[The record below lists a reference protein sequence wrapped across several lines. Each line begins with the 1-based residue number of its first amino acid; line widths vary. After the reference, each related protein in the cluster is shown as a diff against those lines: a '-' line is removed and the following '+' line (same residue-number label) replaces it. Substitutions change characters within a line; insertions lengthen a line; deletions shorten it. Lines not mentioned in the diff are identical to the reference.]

1 MRQTEPQLHPRAS
14 YLERGGLAS
23 GWMAETTPATPELS
37 GEAAELEKQNS
48 PDPALLSNRC
58 LLIFPLVESYQGG
71 DRKNTQQVPR
81 GHRRSV
87 GLREKPTDSGQP
99 DQGVTPSLQLCE
111 PRGQGLS
118 TAL

>member
-23 GWMAETTPATPELS
+23 GWMAEMTPATSELS
-37 GEAAELEKQNS
+37 REAAELEKQNS
-48 PDPALLSNRC
+48 PDRALLSNRC
-58 LLIFPLVESYQGG
+58 LLIFPPVESYQGG
-71 DRKNTQQVPR
+71 DRKNTQKVPR

-111 PRGQGLS
+111 PSGQGLS